1 MPLATSECVLRD
13 LVTENADLQP
23 RLHRELAEAQQ
34 QLREKVN
41 DNKWNIYVLYTSL
54 TAGGA
59 ARVQWKGEGNSPTT
73 ADEEGSRADEGRGD
87 YQERETE
94 S

>member
-1 MPLATSECVLRD
+1 MQAK
-13 LVTENADLQP
+13 N
-23 RLHRELAEAQQ
+23 RELAEAQQ

-41 DNKWNIYVLYTSL
+41 KTQYAVDFYSSSWLQEEQLKS
-54 TAGGA
+54 
-59 ARVQWKGEGNSPTT
+59 SPTT
-73 ADEEGSRADEGRGD
+73 ADKGRGD